1 MQTTVNNPNPTYVR
15 RVRTRAA
22 GRATGQ
28 RAAAEGDEGQEEE
41 EEGAEAE
48 EQEEEEVVEERGRLC
63 LAAVEIDLAHP
74 HTGKPLNVC
83 TAEPEEWRIAV
94 G

>member
-1 MQTTVNNPNPTYVR
+1 MSSFSLPSALADPYTLTC
-15 RVRTRAA
+15 
-22 GRATGQ
+22 GMSS
-28 RAAAEGDEGQEEE
+28 AEGMEWRRHEVV
-41 EEGAEAE
+41 ALHCARHSAPY
-48 EQEEEEVVEERGRLC
+48 VVEERGRLC